1 LIYCPIRRPMPKSP
15 RRRLT
20 EPTPGRFNDSM
31 EAAATI
37 ARVRA
42 REGDSDGFRVLV
54 EQNTRHVFRLAFRMT
69 GNEADAEDVVQETFL
84 RAYRNIAR
92 YDPRAKVSTWLHSIA
107 SNYAIDLLRKRKRR
121 VADHLDDVP
130 AAATPVALDPDPER
144 VTAGGQFRARVDS
157 ALRGLSP
164 KERVAFTLR
173 HFEELSI
180 REIAQSMGTP
190 EGSVKNNIFRAV
202 RKLRA
207 VLATEDG
214 ALS

>member
-1 LIYCPIRRPMPKSP
+1 MTKSP
-15 RRRLT
+15 RPRLT
-20 EPTPGRFNDSM
+20 KPTPGRSNDPM
-31 EAAATI
+31 QAVATI
-37 ARVRA
+37 ALERA
-42 REGDSDGFRVLV
+42 QGGDSEGFRVLV
-54 EQNTRHVFRLAFRMT
+54 EQNTRNVFRLAFRMT

-107 SNYAIDLLRKRKRR
+107 SNYAIDLLRKRKHR

-130 AAATPVALDPDPER
+130 AAATPVAVDPDPER
-144 VTAGGQFRARVDS
+144 LTAGSQFRARVSS
-157 ALRGLSP
+157 ALEGLSA
-164 KERVAFTLR
+164 KERVAFSLR
-173 HFEELSI
+173 HFEGLSI
-180 REIAQSMGTP
+180 REIAENMGTP

>member
-1 LIYCPIRRPMPKSP
+1 MQ
-15 RRRLT
+15 
-20 EPTPGRFNDSM
+20 
-31 EAAATI
+31 AVATI
-37 ARVRA
+37 ALERA
-42 REGDSDGFRVLV
+42 QGGDSEGFRVLV
-54 EQNTRHVFRLAFRMT
+54 EQNTRNVFRLAFRMT

-107 SNYAIDLLRKRKRR
+107 SNYAIDLLRKRKHR
-121 VADHLDDVP
+121 VAAHLDDVP
-130 AAATPVALDPDPER
+130 AAATPVAADPDPER
-144 VTAGGQFRARVDS
+144 ATAGGQFRARVDS
-157 ALRGLSP
+157 ALESLSA
-164 KERVAFTLR
+164 KERVAFSLR

-180 REIAQSMGTP
+180 REISQTMGTP